1 MDSLIFYISEKFIDQ
16 IYREHIG
23 QISNERI
30 IEEQKEIAKEITGSA
45 GIGQLFSILSLQL
58 DGKASKKK
66 SLKEQVKVTNSVAD
80 RANIVIKSLLSDFQL
95 KDISEINPDEPD
107 MFYKFMLP
115 LTVEE
120 VFVQNGHKTLI
131 EVSYNSNKL
140 SFKGTTTDLNWT
152 TDSLLNTIL
161 YSYADTPINASGI
174 VAPISIAEK
183 DDKLIVLV
191 QYIAIFKQSLRY
203 EQ

>member
-16 IYREHIG
+16 IYREHVG

-30 IEEQKEIAKEITGSA
+30 IEEQKEVAKEITGSA
-45 GIGQLFSILSLQL
+45 ALGQLFSILSLKL

-66 SLKEQVKVTNSVAD
+66 SLKEQVKVTNNVAD

-95 KDISEINPDEPD
+95 KDVSEINPDNPD

-115 LTVEE
+115 LSVEE
-120 VFVQNGHKTLI
+120 VFVQNGNKSLI
-131 EVSYNSNKL
+131 EVSYSSSRL
-140 SFKGTTTDLNWT
+140 LFKGTTTNLNWT
-152 TDSLLNTIL
+152 ADSLLNTIL

-174 VAPISIAEK
+174 IAPISITKQGE
-183 DDKLIVLV
+183 KLIVLV
-191 QYIAIFKQSLRY
+191 QYIAIFKQSFQS
-203 EQ
+203 EK

>member
-45 GIGQLFSILSLQL
+45 GIGQLFSILSLKL

-66 SLKEQVKVTNSVAD
+66 SLKEQVKVTNNVAD
-80 RANIVIKSLLSDFQL
+80 RANRVIKSLLSDFQL

-120 VFVQNGHKTLI
+120 VLVQNSHKTLI
-131 EVSYNSNKL
+131 EVSYNSSKL

-161 YSYADTPINASGI
+161 FSYADTPINASGI
-174 VAPISIAEK
+174 VAPISVAKK

-191 QYIAIFKQSLRY
+191 QYIAIFK
-203 EQ
+203 